1 METRI
6 EIFYQVRDMIVAVCR
21 DYSNK
26 LIVDTDITENSTKE
40 DLGMDSIDEV
50 DLAFRIESAFAI
62 SIPIEWQMTTVG
74 SLIDLII
81 ELKK

>member
-6 EIFYQVRDMIVAVCR
+6 EIFYQVRDMIVEVCR